1 MNDQKKAYIYALTA
15 ILFWSTVGVAFKIT
29 LRYVDFMQLLFFA
42 SSVGLLCFTI
52 FAIAKKTIKELFK
65 ISLKDVLT
73 SAFIGFLN
81 PYLYYIVLLKAYSML
96 PAQLAQP
103 LNYLWPA
110 MLVLLSA
117 PLLGEKLKLKSVISI
132 VLGLTGVY
140 IISTRGNLFNYRIE
154 EPLGVALAAGSSIIW
169 ALSWILNQKDKRKEQ
184 NKLFWSFLFGLI
196 YTVITILIFS
206 DFKLP
211 EIEGKLALL
220 YVGLFE
226 MGITF
231 FLWLKALQ
239 LTERNDRISNLV
251 FLSPF
256 LALIFIHLVLGEN
269 IYYTTFIGLLL
280 IVIGI
285 FVQQLKK
292 KNKTGI

>member
-1 MNDQKKAYIYALTA
+1 MNNQKKAYIFALTS
-15 ILFWSTVGVAFKIT
+15 ILFWSTVGVAFKIA

-42 SSVGLLCFTI
+42 SSVGIVCFVI
-52 FAIAKKTIKELFK
+52 IAVAKNTIKDLFK
-65 ISLKDVLT
+65 ISFKEVIS

-110 MLVLLSA
+110 MLILLSV
-117 PLLGEKLKLKSVISI
+117 PLLGEKLKIKSVISI
-132 VLGLTGVY
+132 VLGLIGVY

-154 EPLGVALAAGSSIIW
+154 NPFGVALAAGSSIIW

-184 NKLFWSFLFGLI
+184 NKLFWSFFFGLI
-196 YTVITILIFS
+196 YTVITIVIFS

-211 EIEGKLALL
+211 EINGGLAVL
-220 YVGLFE
+220 YIGLFE

-239 LTERNDRISNLV
+239 LTDRNDKISNLV

-256 LALIFIHLVLGEN
+256 LALIFIHLILGEN
-269 IYYTTFIGLLL
+269 IYYTTFVGLFL

-285 FVQQLKK
+285 FVQQIKK
-292 KNKTGI
+292 KI